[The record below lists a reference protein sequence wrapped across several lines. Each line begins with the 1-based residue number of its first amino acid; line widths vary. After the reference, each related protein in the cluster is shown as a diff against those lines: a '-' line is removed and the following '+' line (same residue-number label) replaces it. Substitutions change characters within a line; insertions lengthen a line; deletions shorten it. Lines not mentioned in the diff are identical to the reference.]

1 MSYLFISFVYFSVGL
16 FRCFL
21 SNCISFLHI
30 EEIKHTIHTYMHVHY
45 THASAKHTR
54 HTCAQPLYTHVS
66 HSYMHAS
73 YTSIYTYPHTSC
85 VRACTHIYINVCTCT
100 YIHMH
105 TRASYVHIQ
114 MRMLIQ
120 YARTNTCL
128 HTHMCTHTHICTYI
142 HMHLIHTRASH
153 AHHAEKGGSQGPFQQ
168 EDPGPGQGE
177 AGSHRK
183 AGGRQ
188 RGRGWTK
195 QPPQPLER
203 VLRTTWP
210 TVTAST
216 TSWPPYGEALGL
228 LHPTPQHP
236 WPPHLASTLP
246 TPCQEDGC
254 STR

>member
-1 MSYLFISFVYFSVGL
+1 
-16 FRCFL
+16 
-21 SNCISFLHI
+21 
-30 EEIKHTIHTYMHVHY
+30 
-45 THASAKHTR
+45 
-54 HTCAQPLYTHVS
+54 
-66 HSYMHAS
+66 
-73 YTSIYTYPHTSC
+73 
-85 VRACTHIYINVCTCT
+85 
-100 YIHMH
+100 MH
-105 TRASYVHIQ
+105 TRASYVHIHIH
-114 MRMLIQ
+114 MLVQ
-120 YARTNTCL
+120 
-128 HTHMCTHTHICTYI
+128 THAYI
-142 HMHLIHTRASH
+142 HIYAHTYTCILYTYIHTRASH

-168 EDPGPGQGE
+168 EDPGPGRGE

-188 RGRGWTK
+188 MGRGWTK
-195 QPPQPLER
+195 QPPQTLER

-210 TVTAST
+210 TVTVST